1 MTYPHM
7 QTILSAIAH
16 LDFDRGDPRARLW
29 GGARPAVIRS
39 TQLAGAP
46 APLGRQSAPAAGF
59 SAPTGG
65 TTIVVDKLAGGGSGT
80 KADRC
85 RALHTDGNTL
95 IKWAQAD
102 EAAGDHSSPL

>member
-1 MTYPHM
+1 MPKHRSRY
-7 QTILSAIAH
+7 
-16 LDFDRGDPRARLW
+16 
-29 GGARPAVIRS
+29 RPV
-39 TQLAGAP
+39 T
-46 APLGRQSAPAAGF
+46 GF

-95 IKWAQAD
+95 VKWAQAD
-102 EAAGDHSSPL
+102 EAAGDHSSALADAQLAGQLFDQARKEGCPGT

>member
-1 MTYPHM
+1 MPKHRSRY
-7 QTILSAIAH
+7 
-16 LDFDRGDPRARLW
+16 
-29 GGARPAVIRS
+29 RPA
-39 TQLAGAP
+39 T
-46 APLGRQSAPAAGF
+46 GF

-95 IKWAQAD
+95 VKWAQAD
-102 EAAGDHSSPL
+102 EASGDLASPLADAQLAGQLFDQARKEGCPGT